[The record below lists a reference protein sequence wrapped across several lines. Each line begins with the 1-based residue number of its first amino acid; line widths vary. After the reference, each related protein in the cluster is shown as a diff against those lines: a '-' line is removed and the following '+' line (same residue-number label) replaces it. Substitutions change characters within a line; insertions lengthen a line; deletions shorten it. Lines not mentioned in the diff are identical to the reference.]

1 MNFAYSVRV
10 RLGILLIAFFSLL
23 SSYQFLVQW
32 MQFDLR
38 FIGRDEVT
46 LNEKRFDKIKE
57 SLPSH
62 GVVGY
67 RPNGLP
73 ATVEQLMF
81 GNSGDLQQWFFTQY
95 ALAPVIV
102 SPTEGHSRVICNYA
116 ATPGVY
122 PPGGNPNPTVRE
134 YAAGWKVLDFG
145 NGVRLIKPELE

>member
-23 SSYQFLVQW
+23 SSYQLLVQP

-38 FIGRDEVT
+38 LIGRDEIT

-73 ATVEQLMF
+73 TTVEQLTF
-81 GNSGDLQQWFFTQY
+81 GNPGDLQQWFFTQY

-102 SPTEGHSRVICNYA
+102 SPTEGHSRVICIYA
-116 ATPGVY
+116 AEAGVY
-122 PPGGNPNPTVRE
+122 LPGDNPIIRE
-134 YAAGWKVLDFG
+134 YGAGWKILDFG
-145 NGVRLIKPELE
+145 KGVRLIKPELE